1 MLNGQLSNEKVD
13 EKRQALNVLKKH
25 EARSGVRHGSN
36 PSAGKSLQPSSTN
49 EIVSTI
55 NVFEV

>member
-1 MLNGQLSNEKVD
+1 MLNGQLSNDKVD
-13 EKRQALNVLKKH
+13 EKRQAFNALKKH

-36 PSAGKSLQPSSTN
+36 PSTVKSLQPSSAN

>member
-25 EARSGVRHGSN
+25 EARSGVRHGSK
-36 PSAGKSLQPSSTN
+36 PSASKSLQPSSAN
-49 EIVSTI
+49 EVVSTI